1 MFSSF
6 SITFTLSVVTIMR
19 HFDFFVEFGRYSPGL
34 IYETISLLLCCRLCR
49 LVDIQKYFQNDDA
62 LSKER
67 LTLLPQVDRVVC
79 FHSDNLCYHNINCK
93 NFLTSTG
100 TT

>member
-19 HFDFFVEFGRYSPGL
+19 HFDFSIGFGRYSPGL
-34 IYETISLLLCCRLCR
+34 IYETIPLLLCCRLCR

-62 LSKER
+62 FSKER
-67 LTLLPQVDRVVC
+67 LTLLP
-79 FHSDNLCYHNINCK
+79 
-93 NFLTSTG
+93 
-100 TT
+100 